1 MKREIEYFQNNMTD
15 FTWMIGGEAG
25 FGIMTTGVVFSKIAS
40 RFGYHIFDYV
50 EYPSL
55 IRGGHNAYEVHVS
68 EVEVSHL
75 NPTIDVLVC
84 LKKETYE
91 KHKTRLTSSS
101 LVVFDQDEFEI
112 KDDFKKVNVSFKKIL
127 SDLKGQPVMK
137 NTIALGASI
146 AILGSDLSILN
157 EMLDKQFSR
166 KGEAVVDFNKK
177 FASLGFDQVRK
188 NFPTQT
194 KSLLE
199 KREGEQKLVMSGNEA
214 FS

>member
-68 EVEVSHL
+68 DNEVSHL

-84 LKKETYE
+84 LNKETFE
-91 KHKTRLTSSS
+91 KHKHRLTSSS

-112 KDDFKKVNVSFKKIL
+112 EDDFKKVNVPFKKIL
-127 SDLKGQPVMK
+127 SDLKGQAVMK
-137 NTIALGASI
+137 NTIALGVSI
-146 AILGSDLSILN
+146 GLLGGDIN
-157 EMLDKQFSR
+157 ELLKIVEEQFAK
-166 KGEAVVDFNKK
+166 KGETVINFNRQ
-177 FASLGFDQVRK
+177 FV
-188 NFPTQT
+188 
-194 KSLLE
+194 
-199 KREGEQKLVMSGNEA
+199 
-214 FS
+214 